1 MAGYAWLADAEN
13 QDAAYRLA
21 RAALS
26 QMAPDELPLL
36 DGVFDNYVA
45 LAQSGEVSLSR
56 ERAYGFASGDALMAA
71 LLTDLAI
78 NLLNA
83 LLIAAGARAL
93 RDMVVYWRER
103 RKSPSPPLPK
113 PTDPIGA
120 AVLEAVARLYWLSA
134 KERQKIAQCL
144 LETIE
149 QFLQTE

>member
-21 RAALS
+21 HAALS

-45 LAQSGEVSLSR
+45 LAQSGEVQPGR
-56 ERAYGFASGDALMAA
+56 EGAYGFAGSEALMAA

-83 LLIAAGARAL
+83 LLIAAGARAFK
-93 RDMVVYWRER
+93 DMVVYWRER
-103 RKSPSPPLPK
+103 RKSPPPPK
-113 PTDPIGA
+113 SADPIGA
-120 AVLEAVARLYWLSA
+120 AVLEGVARLYWLSA
-134 KERQKIAQCL
+134 QERQKVAQCL
-144 LETIE
+144 LETME